1 MLFLVRVITSA
12 FVKLVHQ
19 FVPMA
24 HLFKRVNQLSI
35 LSCPQGIQYL
45 AALESLNLYYN
56 CISVLAEVFRLH
68 SLKELADVDFRLN
81 PVVKNEPDYRLFV
94 VRLLPK
100 LRQLGRCRA
109 PACSGGPGGVGA
121 SGRLLLTFCS
131 DGVSLCHGKD
141 LARELPWKVA
151 GSPVATGKCGTG
163 QEHRR
168 GSGCLVSF

>member
-1 MLFLVRVITSA
+1 
-12 FVKLVHQ
+12 
-19 FVPMA
+19 MA
-24 HLFKRVNQLSI
+24 HLFKSVNQLSI

-168 GSGCLVSF
+168 GSGCSVSF